1 MGQDKA
7 TLNVAGRPMAQW
19 VATAM
24 RDGGLNDVVILGPE
38 SVADINA
45 VPDAEPGAGP
55 LATLVGALE
64 QIGDLFVC
72 PCDVPTLRGEL
83 VSQIVSVADATK
95 RLVVLAHSDRLEPLI
110 GVYRASA
117 APPLQEALE
126 RGARGPLQALVDQEA
141 IEYVSVSAAVAD
153 VRNVNEP
160 DDMADVQQQL
170 SARLTG

>member
-7 TLNVAGRPMAQW
+7 TLSIAGKPMAQW

-24 RDGGLNDVVILGPE
+24 HVGGISDVVILGPKP
-38 SVADINA
+38 VADINA
-45 VPDAEPGAGP
+45 LPDSEPGAGP

-83 VSQIVSVADATK
+83 VNQIVSIADATK
-95 RLVVLAHSDRLEPLI
+95 RPVVLAHSDRLEPLI
-110 GVYRASA
+110 GVYRAAA
-117 APPLQEALE
+117 APPLKNALS
-126 RGARGPLQALVDQEA
+126 RGASGPFQALVDQQA
-141 IEYVSVSAAVAD
+141 VEYVSVGASTAD

-160 DDMADVQQQL
+160 SDLAEVQQQL
-170 SARLTG
+170 SKH